1 VENRP
6 RTRLQQGIVQPKI
19 ITDGRIRYDRIRFA
33 NFCSTG
39 EPSNL
44 QEALDDPR
52 WKSAMDEEFSALARN
67 HTWHLVPADRGRNV
81 IDCKWVYKVKRK
93 VDGTVDRY
101 KARLFVKG
109 FKQQYGVDYEDMLS
123 PVVKSATIRLVLS
136 LTVSRN

>member
-1 VENRP
+1 
-6 RTRLQQGIVQPKI
+6 
-19 ITDGRIRYDRIRFA
+19 
-33 NFCSTG
+33 
-39 EPSNL
+39 
-44 QEALDDPR
+44 
-52 WKSAMDEEFSALARN
+52 MDEEFSALSRN

-93 VDGTVDRY
+93 ADGTVDRY